1 MDFGS
6 ALALIV
12 CVIVFFGSIFGS
24 IAYARYLRFRETVVL
39 AEKGLLRAERAHS
52 DRNTL
57 SWGIVIAAVGL
68 ALCIGVYPFGYLGN
82 AGRQFPLH
90 FGPWMLVGL
99 LPLFFGLGLVLIYV
113 VTTREEKKALSAES
127 SAGSG
132 LRAADSSP
140 EDM

>member
-1 MDFGS
+1 MNVAS
-6 ALALIV
+6 AIALVV

-39 AEKGLLRAERAHS
+39 AEKGLLRAERAHT

-68 ALCIGVYPFGYLGN
+68 ALCIGMYPFGYLGN
-82 AGRQFPLH
+82 AGAQFPLH

-99 LPLFFGLGLVLIYV
+99 LPLFFGLGLVLIYA
-113 VTTREEKKALSAES
+113 VTTREERKALSAES
-127 SAGSG
+127 TGSALSP
-132 LRAADSSP
+132 ADSGH